1 MNPSIALP
9 LPFQFRLP
17 RALSVALA
25 LAALVALT
33 LFESLLAAPLFFVGA
48 GNPISGWIAATI
60 AHTTTIRNQLCD
72 LVVDA
77 VDGGTTDSSGDIA
90 IYTASFATLLCTI
103 NFAAP
108 PAFGAAS
115 NGAASA
121 TSLPRTG
128 TAVASGTAAVFRM
141 RNRDNTELLNGSV
154 GTSGQDMNL
163 SSTTIATNDEISL
176 NTITYTAAP

>member
-1 MNPSIALP
+1 MNAIALP
-9 LPFQFRLP
+9 LFPSFP
-17 RALSVALA
+17 N
-25 LAALVALT
+25 
-33 LFESLLAAPLFFVGA
+33 LLDLLGRFVQ
-48 GNPISGWIAATI
+48 WTI
-60 AHTTTIRNQLCD
+60 AHTTSIRNQLCD

-77 VDGGTTDSSGDIA
+77 VDGGSTDSSGDIA

-115 NGAASA
+115 SGAASA

-128 TAVASGTAAVFRM
+128 TAVAGGTAAVFRM